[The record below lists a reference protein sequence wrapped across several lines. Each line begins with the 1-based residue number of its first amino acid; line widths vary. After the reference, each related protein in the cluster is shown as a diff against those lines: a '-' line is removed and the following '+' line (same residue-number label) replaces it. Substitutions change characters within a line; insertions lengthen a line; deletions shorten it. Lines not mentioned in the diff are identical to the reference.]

1 MMRKYSVLSLIVG
14 SFVAFGCKG
23 MDQGKGTGSTTAASS
38 GPKVKLEMY
47 VMSKC
52 PFGVQ
57 VEQKI
62 KPVLD
67 QIGDRVDFH
76 LDFIADEKDGQ
87 FTALHGEP
95 EVKGNIIQLCARK
108 HYPELSKWMAFID
121 CQNGDPNGREW
132 MKIPEGWEACA
143 TKNGMDTAKMKT
155 CYEGE
160 EGKTLLRESLA
171 RAKAANANGSP
182 TIVLAGQAYQ
192 GGRSDR
198 DFMRAIC
205 EKIEGTKPEPCSKI
219 PPPVEVNALV
229 LTDKRCTKCDTTG
242 LMNNLRSRFFPKL
255 TVKTLD
261 YSEEAGKKLYQELG
275 GEKLPVILFEAG
287 VEKSE
292 GFEQLQRWLTAK
304 NQYKQLRYPASFDP
318 TAEICDNKTDDTG
331 DGKVDCDDATC
342 TESIVCRQ
350 EKKNSVDVFVM
361 SQCPFGVR
369 AVDAMKEVLDNFKG
383 KVDFDIHFI
392 ADKTPTGFNALHG
405 QPEVDENIRQ
415 LCAKKYYKKN
425 NKYLDYI
432 WCRNKDYR
440 SDSWQGCA
448 KDGIAA
454 NVIEKCSK
462 SEEGAKLLEE
472 DIKIAKALEI
482 SGSPTWLANNRHKFS
497 GLAPEQIKQ
506 SICQHNQGLA
516 NCDKKLTGEAPPNAA
531 GAAPAGGS
539 CN

>member
-1 MMRKYSVLSLIVG
+1 MTKKFIYVSLIG
-14 SFVAFGCKG
+14 SCFIAFGCKSLK
-23 MDQGKGTGSTTAASS
+23 QEGKTGSSSSASSS

-95 EVKGNIIQLCARK
+95 EVKGNIIQLCAQK
-108 HYPELSKWMAFID
+108 HYPELSKWMAFLD
-121 CQNGDPNGREW
+121 CQNGPANGQEW
-132 MKIPEGWEACA
+132 RKIPEGWEECA
-143 TKNGMDTAKMKT
+143 KKNSMDVAKMKT
-155 CYEGE
+155 CYDGE

-171 RAKAANANGSP
+171 RAKAANASGSP

-192 GGRSDR
+192 GGRSER
-198 DFMRAIC
+198 DFMRALC
-205 EKIEGTKPEPCSKI
+205 EKMEGTKPEPCTKI
-219 PPPVEVNALV
+219 PPPVEVNAVV
-229 LTDKRCTKCDTTG
+229 LTDKRCAKCDTTG

-255 TVKTLD
+255 NVKTVD
-261 YSEEAGKKLYQELG
+261 YADDEGKKLYKELG
-275 GEKLPVILFEAG
+275 EEKLPVILFTAG
-287 VEKSE
+287 VEKAE
-292 GFEQLQRWLTAK
+292 GFGQLERWLTAK
-304 NQYKQLRYPASFDP
+304 GEYKQLRYPATFDP

-331 DGKVDCDDATC
+331 NGKVDCADPTC
-342 TESIVCRQ
+342 VQSIVCR
-350 EKKNSVDVFVM
+350 EERKNTVDVFVM

-369 AVDAMKEVLDNFKG
+369 AVDSMKEVLDNFKG
-383 KVDFDIHFI
+383 KVNFDVHYI
-392 ADKTPTGFNALHG
+392 ADKTDAGFSALHG

-415 LCAKKYYKKN
+415 LCAKKYYSKN

-440 SDSWQGCA
+440 SNEWKGCA
-448 KDGIAA
+448 TGGISAEK
-454 NVIEKCSK
+454 IEKCWQGG
-462 SEEGAKLLEE
+462 EGAKLLEE
-472 DIKIAKALEI
+472 DIKIAKALDI

-497 GLAPEQIKQ
+497 GIEAEQIKQ
-506 SICQHNQGLA
+506 SICQHNQGLV
-516 NCDKKLTGEAPPNAA
+516 NCDKKLSTSAQAGGAP
-531 GAAPAGGS
+531 APAGS